1 MLDKDRGLYVAHS
14 ENGPLSLV
22 GKMINRHGL
31 IAGATGTGKTVTLQV
46 MAETFS
52 QAGIPCFMA
61 DMKGDLSGISQTGKL
76 SGFIEKRLP
85 EFGIE
90 NPQFQPCPVRFFD
103 VYGEQGHPMRSTISR
118 MGPEMLGRLME
129 LNETQTG
136 VLNIVFRIADDNGLL
151 LIDLKDLRAMLN
163 FVGQNAAEYTT
174 KYGNVTSASVGA
186 IQRALLALENQG
198 ADKFFGEPDFDIYD
212 LLQCEGGKGI
222 MNVLAADRLMLQPKL
237 YSTFLLWLL
246 SELYATLPEVG
257 DMDLPKLVF
266 FFDEAHMLFEGTSKA
281 LTDKIEQ
288 VIRLIRSKG
297 VGIYFITQSPT
308 DIPSNILGQLGNRVQ
323 HALRAYSPQDQK
335 AVKVAA
341 DTFRPNPA
349 FKTYD
354 TLLELGTGEALVSFL
369 DEKGTPSIVE
379 RAKILFPLSQ
389 IGAITEDQRAD
400 LIKRSRLYGRYDH
413 VVDRESAYEIITA
426 ATLEAE
432 RQKAEIEAAEEAERQ
447 AAAEAKEAARAAKEQ
462 EKLEKEKAKKAKNSI
477 ASKVLK
483 SVITAVT
490 GVAAA
495 AAADAITGK
504 KSSSKTSTTKK
515 AVTKATKS
523 ATSTLTRELTRGLV
537 PEGVHIV
544 QGHVGEFAAAAEGFG
559 LDVVEAAAE
568 LFAGAAQGGFRV
580 HAIEAGGIDD
590 GEQQVSEFSF
600 DVVLAAFC
608 AGFRHFRTLFRH
620 FSPDVF
626 FLLPVKTAAAGLFLH
641 GKGLQNGG
649 HGLGDAAHDGF
660 VAILF
665 LGFHQFPGIG
675 DFLGRRRFASFG
687 TEDMRMAEHHLV
699 AYFVNAVGNVKRP
712 FFLPDACIEDHVVQ
726 QVANLL
732 GRSLAVSLQD
742 GVAEFID
749 FLFRHGTDGIHGLGG
764 VPGAFY
770 AKSVHDIQQSAKGGQ
785 LFFPSMHSIHFRGAN
800 IQRISLSLS
809 LKCSNYPISVP
820 WRPYVP
826 YGAETMST
834 SPALPV
840 SRKSLSRLSASAPEN
855 SPACTSITSTP
866 KARPLT
872 ARLRLPDRSWTR
884 AFSSG
889 PICARRSG
897 REWPIIFRP
906 TCLKHS

>member
-1 MLDKDRGLYVAHS
+1 MLDKERGLYVAHS
-14 ENGPLSLV
+14 ENGPISLV

-46 MAETFS
+46 LAETFC

-61 DMKGDLSGISQTGKL
+61 DMKGDLSGISQAGRL

-85 EFGIE
+85 EFGISD
-90 NPQFQPCPVRFFD
+90 PQFQACPVRFFD
-103 VYGEQGHPMRSTISR
+103 VYGEQGHPMRSTISS
-118 MGPEMLGRLME
+118 MGPEMLGRLMD

-136 VLNIVFRIADDNGLL
+136 VLNIVFKIADDNGLL

-174 KYGNVTSASVGA
+174 QYGNVTSASVGA

-341 DTFRPNPA
+341 DTFRANPA

-369 DEKGTPSIVE
+369 DEKGTPAIVE

-400 LIKRSRLYGRYDH
+400 IVKRSRLYGRYDH
-413 VVDRESAYEIITA
+413 PVDRESAYELITA
-426 ATLEAE
+426 ATEEAE
-432 RQKAEIEAAEEAERQ
+432 RQKAEIEAAEEAEKQ
-447 AAAEAKEAARAAKEQ
+447 AAIQAKEEARAAKEA
-462 EKLEKEKAKKAKNSI
+462 EKAEKEKAKKAKNSI
-477 ASKVLK
+477 ASKVLR
-483 SVITAVT
+483 SVLTAVT

-495 AAADAITGK
+495 AAADAVTGAVTGTKK
-504 KSSSKTSTTKK
+504 KSTTSTTKK

-523 ATSTLTRELTRGLV
+523 ATTTLTRELTRS
-537 PEGVHIV
+537 I
-544 QGHVGEFAAAAEGFG
+544 
-559 LDVVEAAAE
+559 
-568 LFAGAAQGGFRV
+568 
-580 HAIEAGGIDD
+580 
-590 GEQQVSEFSF
+590 
-600 DVVLAAFC
+600 
-608 AGFRHFRTLFRH
+608 
-620 FSPDVF
+620 
-626 FLLPVKTAAAGLFLH
+626 
-641 GKGLQNGG
+641 
-649 HGLGDAAHDGF
+649 LG
-660 VAILF
+660 
-665 LGFHQFPGIG
+665 
-675 DFLGRRRFASFG
+675 
-687 TEDMRMAEHHLV
+687 
-699 AYFVNAVGNVKRP
+699 
-712 FFLPDACIEDHVVQ
+712 
-726 QVANLL
+726 NL
-732 GRSLAVSLQD
+732 
-742 GVAEFID
+742 I
-749 FLFRHGTDGIHGLGG
+749 
-764 VPGAFY
+764 
-770 AKSVHDIQQSAKGGQ
+770 K
-785 LFFPSMHSIHFRGAN
+785 
-800 IQRISLSLS
+800 
-809 LKCSNYPISVP
+809 
-820 WRPYVP
+820 
-826 YGAETMST
+826 
-834 SPALPV
+834 
-840 SRKSLSRLSASAPEN
+840 
-855 SPACTSITSTP
+855 
-866 KARPLT
+866 
-872 ARLRLPDRSWTR
+872 
-884 AFSSG
+884 
-889 PICARRSG
+889 
-897 REWPIIFRP
+897 
-906 TCLKHS
+906 